1 MNYHDITHEDMKNG
15 DGIRVVLWVAGC
27 EHHCPECQNPETWN
41 FCGGIPFEMDT
52 MNEIISALN
61 KDYVSGI
68 TFSGGDPLARD
79 NVFTVS
85 YVARTVKQL
94 FPDTTVWVYTGY
106 TYEEL
111 LSRKNL
117 YIEDILRHTD
127 VLVDGEY
134 KKDLRD
140 VSLKW
145 RGSSNQRV
153 IDVKKTIQ
161 SGEVVLYCE

>member
-1 MNYHDITHEDMKNG
+1 MNYHNITHEDMLNG
-15 DGIRVVLWVAGC
+15 DGIRVVLWVSGC
-27 EHHCPECQNPETWN
+27 PHHCEECQNPETWSPN
-41 FCGGIPFEMDT
+41 SGIEFDEEAKREIF
-52 MNEIISALN
+52 NELS

-94 FPDTTVWVYTGY
+94 FPDKTVWVYTGY

-111 LSRKNL
+111 CQRKNL

-153 IDVKKTIQ
+153 IDVQKSLKE
-161 SGEVVLYCE
+161 GKVVLHCE